1 MRLILPAAALLL
13 AACSGGG
20 GGNTAAPA
28 PTPAAL
34 VTLATAQAGSLERT
48 VTIYGTAES
57 SARGGQ
63 ALSTPTDAI
72 VSELRVSVGAAVSQG
87 QVIARLSPA
96 PTVKLDLAKAS
107 ADARAADAALAR
119 AKRLRADGLVSDA
132 EVESARAAAA
142 SADATRASLSS
153 QTGSLTLRAPVSG
166 FVATIAVSPGDRLTA
181 GAPVATI
188 TRGGALR
195 GRFGANPQV
204 ARALR
209 PGQRIQVT
217 TSTGTAPF
225 AAPIVSVTPVAD
237 PQTRLAS
244 IFTNLPA
251 QAGVAA
257 GESLSGEVVVGSS
270 GTALTIPYEALLD
283 EGGQPY
289 VFTAS
294 GGVAHRQD
302 VTIGP
307 VSNGRVAITKGL
319 SLGAQVV
326 VKGGTA
332 LDDGVKVR
340 TK

>member
-1 MRLILPAAALLL
+1 MKLTGPLIAFLL
-13 AACSGGG
+13 AGCSGGTSTP
-20 GGNTAAPA
+20 TAE

-34 VTLATAQAGSLERT
+34 VALAPAQAGSLDRT
-48 VTIYGTAES
+48 VTIYGVAES
-57 SARGGQ
+57 SASSGQ
-63 ALSTPTDAI
+63 ALSSPTDAI
-72 VSELRVSVGAAVSQG
+72 VSELRVSVGAAVSRG

-96 PTVKLDLAKAS
+96 PTVRLDLAKAS

-132 EVESARAAAA
+132 EVERARAAAA

-153 QTGSLTLRAPVSG
+153 QTGSLTLRAPVAG

-195 GRFGANPQV
+195 GRFGADPQV
-204 ARALR
+204 ARALQ

-225 AAPIVSVTPVAD
+225 AAPIVSITPVAD

-244 IFTNLPA
+244 IFTTLPS

-257 GESLSGEVVVGSS
+257 GESLSGEVVVASS
-270 GTALTIPYEALLD
+270 GNALTIPYDALLD
-283 EGGQPY
+283 DGGRPY
-289 VFTAS
+289 VFTVS

-302 VTIGP
+302 VVIGP

-319 SLGAQVV
+319 APRAQVV

-340 TK
+340 TR